1 MLDQNTDRMWFV
13 IGALVVGAG
22 IILLANKMLPEIFA
36 NVTGSMENL
45 VKQTESIGRKKYL
58 TNADVTPL
66 SSYKNF
72 KYDGDTWSMTALQGT
87 PTWDL
92 VGLKH
97 NADVM
102 TIPYGYVGE
111 IGYDVWIPE
120 GYEGIG
126 TGVDINTY
134 PAKGDYW
141 WINDN
146 DYFELRT
153 VNGKSN
159 ISNKKAGARVE
170 LVPGQWNS
178 IVTTFENTDPEN
190 IDQVDLYSRSNIGL
204 FRDDASVAAYAEVP
218 VKFRNV
224 YVDVYEK

>member
-36 NVTGSMENL
+36 NVTGSMEDL
-45 VKQTESIGRKKYL
+45 LKQTENIGRKKYL

-66 SSYKNF
+66 PSYKNF
-72 KYDGDTWSMTALQGT
+72 KYDDGTWSMSALKGS
-87 PTWDL
+87 PTWNL
-92 VGLKH
+92 AGVRH

-111 IGYDVWIPE
+111 IGYEVWIPE

-134 PAKGDYW
+134 PVEGDRW
-141 WINDN
+141 SVNDN

-153 VNGKSN
+153 VNGKSTS
-159 ISNKKAGARVE
+159 SNLKASARVE

-178 IVTTFENTDPEN
+178 IVTTFENTDPDN
-190 IDQVDLYSRSNIGL
+190 TGKVDLFSQSNIGV
-204 FRDDASVAAYAEVP
+204 FRDDASVSEYAEVP